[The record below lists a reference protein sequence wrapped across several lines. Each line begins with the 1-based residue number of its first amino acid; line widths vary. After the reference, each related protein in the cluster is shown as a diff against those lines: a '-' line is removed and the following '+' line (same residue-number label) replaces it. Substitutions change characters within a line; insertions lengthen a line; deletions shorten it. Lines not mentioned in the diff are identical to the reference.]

1 MELNYLNKS
10 FSIFE
15 KEISDKSKI
24 LNEIIS
30 QSSFLVL
37 GGAGSIGQ
45 EVVKLI
51 FKNNPK
57 KIHVV
62 DISENNLVELVRD
75 IRSSFGYIDGDFSVY
90 ALDISSNQYDKFISN
105 DGNYDYVLNLSA
117 LKHVRSEKDPYTL
130 MRLIETNIFNVEK
143 TIQHSISKGTKK
155 YFSVS
160 TDKAT
165 NPVNIMGASK
175 SIMEKLILS
184 KKKIFRVSTARFAN
198 VAFSNGSLLDGF
210 VHRLKKQQPLS
221 CPSDIKRFFVTP
233 EQSGQI
239 CMLATF
245 LGESGNIF
253 FPKLDFHK
261 DQVYFKNIA
270 LAFLKENG
278 FEPVLVESEEKA
290 KEFDFDNNSK
300 NFGGGRTVDGKN
312 RVIIYDFSLDKYSEY
327 LSESLYKYDVRTP
340 KEGLSEILSNKDL
353 FVEDSFHARTLY
365 FNADGSLR
373 WSHVNLAK
381 DNNVYRIGWSRI
393 LYRKEDINIVN
404 NFLSTKMN
412 CNE

>member
-75 IRSSFGYIDGDFSVY
+75 IRSSYGYIDGDFSVY
-90 ALDISSNQYDKFISN
+90 ALDISSREYDKFISN
-105 DGNYDYVLNLSA
+105 DGEYDYVLNLSA

-143 TIQHSISKGTKK
+143 TIQQSISKGTKR

-160 TDKAT
+160 TDKAA
-165 NPVNIMGASK
+165 NPVNMMVASK
-175 SIMEKLILS
+175 RIMELFMFKYS
-184 KKKIFRVSTARFAN
+184 NKISVSSARFAN
-198 VAFSNGSLLDGF
+198 VLFSDGSLLF
-210 VHRLKKQQPLS
+210 SFNKRLLKNQLIVA
-221 CPSDIKRFFVTP
+221 PSDIKRYFISK
-233 EQSGQI
+233 EEAAELCI
-239 CMLATF
+239 MATIF
-245 LGESGNIF
+245 GDNRDIF
-253 FPKLDFHK
+253 FPKLNP
-261 DQVYFKNIA
+261 DQDLKTFKELAISFLNTKGYSVLECSSEKEARLKTKNRTNLNQWPCYFS
-270 LAFLKENG
+270 
-278 FEPVLVESEEKA
+278 ESETTGEKA
-290 KEFDFDNNSK
+290 FEEF
-300 NFGGGRTVDGKN
+300 
-312 RVIIYDFSLDKYSEY
+312 YSE
-327 LSESLYKYDVRTP
+327 
-340 KEGLSEILSNKDL
+340 KEKINLVKFENIGIIINEKLKDL
-353 FVEDSFHARTLY
+353 NKIMIFKKLYENYKEELLWERSHIIEFFKKTLGE
-365 FNADGSLR
+365 FN
-373 WSHVNLAK
+373 HIEK
-381 DNNVYRIGWSRI
+381 
-393 LYRKEDINIVN
+393 KK
-404 NFLSTKMN
+404 FLDDKM
-412 CNE
+412 